1 MRIFTIVLF
10 FIACVSWSSHA
21 QDILAGTSS
30 AREAAP
36 YPVSLYKKATDQSQN
51 LYNGR
56 QYFVYDARMDEHQ
69 FLKQRRWLN
78 GMVLYDGQQ
87 FDSIPMLYD
96 IFKDEVV
103 IRHFNGDHVLL
114 QTVKVDSFI
123 IDNHHFA
130 RLESGKDVNPQMRTG
145 FYDVIYGG
153 KSRTI
158 VRRTKQ
164 RQEKIVDKRVIAYY
178 PEKNF
183 FYVFK
188 NGRYHSVHTKRSA
201 LDLFPEHKRE
211 LRRVLRENKIKFR
224 KNREMAITRMV
235 STHDEL
241 ANP

>member
-1 MRIFTIVLF
+1 MRIFTTALILYALF
-10 FIACVSWSSHA
+10 SGNCYA
-21 QDILAGTSS
+21 QSALAKASS
-30 AREAAP
+30 ARETAA
-36 YPVSLYKKATDQSQN
+36 YPVSVYKNATSISQN

-56 QYFVYDARMDEHQ
+56 QYYVYDVRMEEHQ
-69 FLKQRRWLN
+69 FFEQRRWLN

-96 IFKDEVV
+96 IFHDEVV

-114 QTVKVDSFI
+114 QSVKVDSFI
-123 IDNHHFA
+123 VDNHHFA
-130 RLESGKDVNPQMRTG
+130 RLDAGKDINPQMRTG
-145 FYDVIYGG
+145 FYDIVYGG

-158 VRRTKQ
+158 VRRTKS

-188 NGRYHSVHTKRSA
+188 GDRYYSVHTKKSA
-201 LDLFPEHKRE
+201 LELFPEHKRE

-224 KNREMAITRMV
+224 KNRELAIVKMV
-235 STHDEL
+235 ATYDEL
-241 ANP
+241 AK